1 MLGIKHSISRKFMTT
16 FAVVI
21 VLSSL
26 LFSISF
32 YYVSMGIINN
42 NVLPQFDKVLHTS
55 TQDIYRRLDTTMS
68 LQLLKGSENNRFGV
82 EAYLTKSAE
91 EFQLDTVYLIHLHDE
106 QPTVLAASSGSAM
119 QASEAIALQNAMK
132 QASAGKLAIS
142 DLYSDKFG
150 YHKTAYIQI
159 PGSELLLAV
168 GMDAT
173 FVKEKQSEIFWIC
186 FVITAV
192 IIIVGSAAAFWISK
206 RITRP
211 LKSLT
216 QVTDKMAR
224 GDFRQSIQVQGHDEL
239 AQLAA
244 SFRTMTEQLKGM
256 ISSVHHTSQAVV
268 NNSDSLLSSAQT
280 FEQLIY
286 SSNEATQQVE
296 KGSTTL
302 ASTAAENARAMEE
315 ISKGIHY
322 IASSSA
328 EITEKIGEA
337 SQKAITGNELAHDA
351 VDGMLLVEEAATE
364 SMNHISLM
372 NERSEAIAQIVGTI
386 KEISKQINILSL
398 NAAIESAR
406 AGEQGKG
413 FAVVAEE
420 VRKLAEQSRIAT
432 DEIGDYLLAIQE
444 ESGNSVRAMQRV
456 SEEIQSGTARV
467 KNAEEAF
474 SQLTEWIQAINLTIQ
489 SISSSTQQVSAS
501 AEEVT
506 VSVED
511 AADITAK
518 SLEMIEEIAGNSA
531 SQAEEIKDHANTVR
545 NLHEGALSLRE
556 SVSKFII

>member
-1 MLGIKHSISRKFMTT
+1 MPGIKHSIGRKFMTT

-21 VLSSL
+21 VLASL

-32 YYVSMGIINN
+32 YVVSMGIINK

-55 TQDIYRRLDTTMS
+55 TQDIYRGLDTTMS
-68 LQLLKGSENNRFGV
+68 LQLLKGGENARFGV
-82 EAYLTKSAE
+82 ESYLTKSVE
-91 EFQLDTVYLIHLHDE
+91 DFQLHTVYLIHLQAD
-106 QPTVLAASSGSAM
+106 QAIVLAAN
-119 QASEAIALQNAMK
+119 SESALQPSDPIAVQDAMK
-132 QASAGKLAIS
+132 QAIGGKLTIS
-142 DLYSDKFG
+142 DLYSDQFG
-150 YHKTAYIQI
+150 YHKTAYIQV
-159 PGSELLLAV
+159 PGSEVVLAV

-173 FVKEKQSEIFWIC
+173 FIKEKQTEILWIC
-186 FVITAV
+186 FGITAA
-192 IIIVGSAAAFWISK
+192 IILLGITAAYLVSK
-206 RITRP
+206 RITKP
-211 LKSLT
+211 LKSLA
-216 QVTDKMAR
+216 QVTEKMAC
-224 GDFRQSIQVQGHDEL
+224 GDFRQTIEVRGHDEL
-239 AQLAA
+239 ALLAA

-256 ISSVHHTSQAVV
+256 VSHVLHTSQTVV
-268 NNSDSLLSSAQT
+268 DTSDNLLISAQT

-286 SSNEATQQVE
+286 SSNEATRQVE
-296 KGSTTL
+296 SGSATM

-315 ISKGIHY
+315 ISEGIHE

-337 SQKAITGNELAHDA
+337 SHKAISGNQLAHAA
-351 VDGMLLVEEAATE
+351 VDGMLLVEEAAVE

-372 NERSEAIAQIVGTI
+372 NERSAAIAQIVGTI
-386 KEISKQINILSL
+386 TEISKQINILAL

-406 AGEQGKG
+406 AGEHGKG

-467 KNAEEAF
+467 KSAEEAF
-474 SQLTEWIQAINLTIQ
+474 SQLSEWIQSISLTVH

-506 VSVED
+506 ASVEE
-511 AADITAK
+511 AANITAQ
-518 SLEMIEEIAGNSA
+518 SLVTIEEIAHNSMR
-531 SQAEEIKDHANTVR
+531 QADEIKDHADSVR

-556 SVSKFII
+556 SVSQFII

>member
-1 MLGIKHSISRKFMTT
+1 MLGIKHSISRKFMTI

-32 YYVSMGIINN
+32 YYVSMGIVNN

-68 LQLLKGSENNRFGV
+68 LQLLKGGENNRFGV
-82 EAYLTKSAE
+82 EAYLTKSVE
-91 EFQLDTVYLIHLHDE
+91 DFQLDTVYLIHLHDE
-106 QPTVLAASSGSAM
+106 QATVIAASSGSAV
-119 QASEAIALQNAMK
+119 QASEAIAVQSAMK

-150 YHKTAYIQI
+150 YHKTAYIQV
-159 PGSELLLAV
+159 PGSELMLAV

-186 FVITAV
+186 FGITAL
-192 IIIVGSAAAFWISK
+192 IIIVGSTAAFWISK

-216 QVTDKMAR
+216 QVTEAMAR
-224 GDFRQSIQVQGHDEL
+224 GDLRQSIQVQGHDEL
-239 AQLAA
+239 AQLSL

-256 ISSVHHTSQAVV
+256 ISSVHDTSQAVV
-268 NNSDSLLSSAQT
+268 NTSDSLLSSAQT

-286 SSNEATQQVE
+286 SSNEAAQQVE
-296 KGSTTL
+296 TGSTTL

-315 ISKGIHY
+315 ISKGIQY

-328 EITEKIGEA
+328 DITEKIGEA
-337 SQKAITGNELAHDA
+337 SQKAITGNELAHGA
-351 VDGMLLVEEAATE
+351 VDGMLLVEEAAAE

-372 NERSEAIAQIVGTI
+372 NERSEAIAQIVGTV
-386 KEISKQINILSL
+386 KEISKQINILAL

-420 VRKLAEQSRIAT
+420 IRKLAEQSRIAT

-456 SEEIQSGTARV
+456 SEEIQSGTSRV

-474 SQLTEWIQAINLTIQ
+474 SQLTEWIQSINLTIQ

-511 AADITAK
+511 AANITAK
-518 SLEMIEEIAGNSA
+518 SLEMIEEIAGNSTR
-531 SQAEEIKDHANTVR
+531 QAEEIKDHANTVR
-545 NLHEGALSLRE
+545 SLHEGALSLRE